1 MFVLI
6 STLVSV
12 AILATIYHFAAKH
25 EQEHERKYQLLTLLR
40 DVAHLCRRHRAVSHY
55 SLKHQRN
62 HSKELEQLHQTLTH
76 KLHLLVETS
85 RLESRTMYRVLQL
98 KIKKLLEK
106 WSNNSVARNQM
117 EHGKLI
123 RHTLYLM
130 DEVTLAWLAMAQRD
144 ELYDE
149 YYMNWQTVIDS
160 LETLTQLRICIPDRH
175 EHTGKDRLQH
185 YASVMLRRLNQ
196 LAIISPLSIASPMC
210 SHSIQTLSEYVENDI
225 ELGEEE
231 LYDITSDISLA
242 IFNTYDHLLS
252 DIIESLYIPLPRQS
266 TA

>member
-12 AILATIYHFAAKH
+12 AILAAIYHFASKR
-25 EQEHERKYQLLTLLR
+25 EQEHERQYQLLTLLR

-55 SLKHQRN
+55 SLKYQQN
-62 HSKELEQLHQTLTH
+62 HDKELEQLRQALTN

-85 RLESRTMYRVLQL
+85 KLENRTMYRVLQL

-144 ELYDE
+144 ELHDE
-149 YYMNWQTVIDS
+149 YHINWQTVIDS
-160 LETLTQLRICIPDRH
+160 LETLTQLRIGIPNRH
-175 EHTGKDRLQH
+175 DHTGKERMQH

-196 LAIISPLSIASPMC
+196 LAVISPLSIASPMC
-210 SHSIQTLSEYVENDI
+210 SHSIQALSEYVENEA

-252 DIIESLYIPLPRQS
+252 DIIESLYIPLPRLS
-266 TA
+266 IA